1 MDIFTEIRRRMDR
14 DLEHVLGMT
23 TSQVAAPAP
32 APTIDALMASLRALD
47 VPRPA
52 PPLRIV
58 FDPNALETTEER
70 LFPASRHRSA
80 RIRKK
85 LIRRYG
91 GEFRLAPAMWRV
103 GDALYVHP
111 ALRATIERQF
121 AMAGAPL

>member
-14 DLEHVLGMT
+14 DLERVLGMT
-23 TSQVAAPAP
+23 TSQVAETAPAP
-32 APTIDALMASLRALD
+32 SIDALMASLRALD

-52 PPLRIV
+52 AALRIV
-58 FDPNALETTEER
+58 FDANAPEKTNER
-70 LFPASRHRSA
+70 LFPPSRHRSA

-85 LIRRYG
+85 LIRRHG

-103 GDALYVHP
+103 GDVVYAHP

-121 AMAGAPL
+121 PIAGAPL